1 MKHGKLFVGSFLLLA
16 LSACT
21 FGVPVGGKNG
31 YSQKVD
37 PGSLQKSKYGNPSS
51 YIVMGKRYYVMDS
64 ARGFKQKGIASWYGT
79 KFHGRRTSSGEIY
92 NMHAMTAAHK
102 TLPIPVYVK
111 VKNLDNGKTA
121 TVLVNDRGPF
131 VDGRII
137 DLSFAAAKKL
147 GVDGPGTA
155 RVEIVALNAARKVS
169 KAPVRVIPLKKAENQ
184 AGSMF
189 IQLGSFSSKKNAIK
203 LTNELK
209 AKKESAVVIKQV
221 KVGKDAFFR
230 VQIGPLLDLSEAD
243 SIQRRLNR
251 KGYRRARIVIEDAT

>member
-1 MKHGKLFVGSFLLLA
+1 MRLLTGSILLLLL

-21 FGVPVGGKNG
+21 FGVPMGGQQG
-31 YSQKVD
+31 YSQKVE
-37 PGSLQKSKYGNPSS
+37 PGSLKKSKYGNPSS
-51 YIVMGKRYYVMDS
+51 YIVMGKRYYVMGS
-64 ARGFKQKGIASWYGT
+64 AQGFKQRGIASWYGS
-79 KFHGRRTSSGEIY
+79 KFHGKRTSSGEVY

-111 VKNLDNGKTA
+111 VKNLDNGKTT

-155 RVEIVALNAARKVS
+155 RVEIVTLGSSKKVS
-169 KAPVRVIPLKKAENQ
+169 KAPVRAIPLNTVQ
-184 AGSMF
+184 HQPGNMF
-189 IQLGSFSSKKNAIK
+189 IQLGSFSSKNNALK

-209 AKKESAVVIKQV
+209 AKKEKALVIKQV
-221 KVGKDAFFR
+221 KIGKDAFFR

-243 SIQRRLNR
+243 SIQKRLNR
-251 KGYRRARIVIEDAT
+251 KGYKRARIVIEDET